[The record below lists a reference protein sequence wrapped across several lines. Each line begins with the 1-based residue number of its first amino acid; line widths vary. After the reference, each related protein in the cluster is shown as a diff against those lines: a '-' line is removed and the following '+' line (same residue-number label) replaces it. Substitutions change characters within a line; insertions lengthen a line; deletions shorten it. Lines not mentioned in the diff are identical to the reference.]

1 MSKSITKV
9 PTIGITVFR
18 DSKRK
23 DLPPNVAFE
32 FTADEVKQ
40 ITDMAGADALRDPVN
55 ESTAAP
61 EAAPEPAPAPAPAPA
76 SARSAGGRAAPAPT
90 PSSDDI

>member
-1 MSKSITKV
+1 MSKPITKV

-55 ESTAAP
+55 ESKA
-61 EAAPEPAPAPAPAPA
+61 EAAPTPAPAPVPAPAPSKPAA
-76 SARSAGGRAAPAPT
+76 ST
-90 PSSDDI
+90 KKTEDDI